1 MNEQTPKPAGTTSA
15 ADDLAFRKKR
25 LLFRSTHRGMKELD
39 VMLGGFAQ
47 AHLADLD
54 AADTQRFEVLLDE
67 QENDLFDWLTGK
79 VAIPPAFDHALMGR
93 IRSFK
98 RDKFQP

>member
-1 MNEQTPKPAGTTSA
+1 MNEQTPKPAGTASA

-79 VAIPPAFDHALMGR
+79 VAIPPAFDHDLMVR

>member
-1 MNEQTPKPAGTTSA
+1 MNEQAPKPAGPTAA
-15 ADDLAFRKKR
+15 ADDLALRKKR
-25 LLFRSTHRGMKELD
+25 ILFRSTHRGMKELD
-39 VMLGGFAQ
+39 VILGGFAQ

-54 AADTQRFEVLLDE
+54 AADTQRFEELLEE

-79 VAIPPAFDHALMGR
+79 APIPPNFDHHLMGR